1 MSVPFIVGQI
11 VGSELVVAKLAQ
23 ISVARRNRVRATVNA
38 LGVALHNLVVSKY
51 LNGPRPGHLGVGK
64 TGLLWGSINDK
75 PSEDGNSFSSSVG
88 TNVPYGAYWEK
99 GFDRK
104 IGAGARGGPS
114 VGPRLGPGSMTDLAK
129 VKYFAKHPP
138 GTKHEDARPF
148 LTPALADMKDDIRA
162 RLAGAMG
169 GS

>member
-1 MSVPFIVGQI
+1 MSDPLIVGQI

-104 IGAGARGGPS
+104 VGAGARGGPKKA
-114 VGPRLGPGSMTDLAK
+114 MTSLAAM
-129 VKYFAKHPP
+129 KYAAKHPP

-148 LTPALADMKDDIRA
+148 LQPALADMKDDIRA